1 MPDRF
6 TLSLGGLQV
15 LWSAPSPDAT
25 DATHPAEL
33 VLVGDLDNLSVPVLR
48 EALDAIYSSVCFDI
62 RLDLAGLEFTD
73 SSGLG
78 AMVGAW
84 RRCQREGG
92 SLTVT
97 NPSPPVRRLMDMTG
111 ISKLLLAAG

>member
-1 MPDRF
+1 MAETF

-15 LWSAPSPDAT
+15 RWDSPDE
-25 DATHPAEL
+25 DGV
-33 VLVGDLDNLSVPVLR
+33 VLALQGDLDNLSVPVLR
-48 EALDAIYSSVCFDI
+48 EALDAIYATGCFTI
-62 RLDLAGLEFTD
+62 VLDLHELAFTD

-92 SLTVT
+92 HLTVI
-97 NPSPPVRRLMDMTG
+97 NPSGSVRRLMDMTG
-111 ISKLLLAAG
+111 ISKLLFPAA

>member
-1 MPDRF
+1 LVTPDRF

-15 LWSAPSPDAT
+15 RWEAPT
-25 DATHPAEL
+25 ETGAEIAL
-33 VLVGDLDNLSVPVLR
+33 DGDLDNLSVPVLR
-48 EALDAIYSSVCFDI
+48 EALDALYAADCFTI
-62 RLDLAGLEFTD
+62 RLDLAGLSFTD

-92 SLTVT
+92 SLSVS
-97 NPSPPVRRLMDMTG
+97 NPSIAVRRLMDMTG
-111 ISKLLLAAG
+111 ISKLLLPAS

>member
-1 MPDRF
+1 MSDRF

-15 LWSAPSPDAT
+15 RWETPGDHT
-25 DATHPAEL
+25 AEV
-33 VLVGDLDNLSVPVLR
+33 VLDGDLDNLSVPVLR
-48 EALDAIYSSVCFDI
+48 EALEALYTQGCFEI
-62 RLDLAGLEFTD
+62 RLDLEGLAFTD

-92 SLTVT
+92 TLSVT
-97 NPSPPVRRLMDMTG
+97 NPSVPVRRLMDMTG
-111 ISKLLLAAG
+111 ISKLLLPAA

>member
-15 LWSAPSPDAT
+15 RWETPGDRA
-25 DATHPAEL
+25 AEVAL
-33 VLVGDLDNLSVPVLR
+33 DGDLDNLSVPVLR
-48 EALDAIYSSVCFDI
+48 EALDVLYAQNCFEI
-62 RLDLAGLEFTD
+62 RLDLGGLSFTD

-92 SLTVT
+92 TLSVT
-97 NPSPPVRRLMDMTG
+97 NPSASVRRLMDMTG
-111 ISKLLLAAG
+111 ISKLLLPVA

>member
-1 MPDRF
+1 
-6 TLSLGGLQV
+6 L
-15 LWSAPSPDAT
+15 
-25 DATHPAEL
+25 
-33 VLVGDLDNLSVPVLR
+33 DLDGLS
-48 EALDAIYSSVCFDI
+48 
-62 RLDLAGLEFTD
+62 FTD

-97 NPSPPVRRLMDMTG
+97 NPSASVRRLMDMTG
-111 ISKLLLAAG
+111 ISKLLLPAA

>member
-1 MPDRF
+1 MTDSF

-15 LWSAPSPDAT
+15 RWGTPGEQR
-25 DATHPAEL
+25 AEVSL
-33 VLVGDLDNLSVPVLR
+33 DGDLDNLSVPVLR
-48 EALDAIYSSVCFDI
+48 EALDALYAQGCFEI
-62 RLDLAGLEFTD
+62 RLDLTDLAFTD

-92 SLTVT
+92 TVSVV
-97 NPSPPVRRLMDMTG
+97 NPSPSVRRLMDMTG
-111 ISKLLLAAG
+111 ISKLLLAPA